1 MSKENDFMVTTLKVP
16 IHFGLELFKHS
27 RFLNPLNLL
36 YCRGP
41 QNYSFGL
48 SILIH
53 ITLPHKKLSPIEKL
67 TGKPKSRQFLTTNK
81 FLNHSG
87 R

>member
-1 MSKENDFMVTTLKVP
+1 MVTTLKVP

-27 RFLNPLNLL
+27 GFFNPLNLL
-36 YCRGP
+36 YCRVSLKLLLWCKYLNIHYSSP
-41 QNYSFGL
+41 QKAL
-48 SILIH
+48 SN
-53 ITLPHKKLSPIEKL
+53 
-67 TGKPKSRQFLTTNK
+67 GKVNRKTPKQFLTTNK